1 MLRGAVEGEG
11 TPCAC
16 LCAGEGLFSPPC
28 FPRNR
33 TSRVLRGA
41 GCCSERIPSLF
52 TSLRVPPA
60 PCVFQHSIAAFYQ
73 RTGPLPLV
81 CQPTVAASHFP
92 PAAAFSCLEFASKMH
107 QVYYCWLVF
116 FFFSVN
122 LQMDTRCSQFLLKLC
137 RLGRAAC
144 GSRGNNRD
152 RVEKKNNPCLCFWV
166 EFTASRSGIK
176 SQHSE
181 LQKILKKQKIFLSF
195 HPVL

>member
-1 MLRGAVEGEG
+1 MPVSVLGKGFSLLLVFLATEPAES
-11 TPCAC
+11 C
-16 LCAGEGLFSPPC
+16 EGLDAALNDSRLFLDPCECRPLRACFSTRSLP
-28 FPRNR
+28 FI
-33 TSRVLRGA
+33 SERVLCLSSA
-41 GCCSERIPSLF
+41 NPPWLPPISLLLQL
-52 TSLRVPPA
+52 SAVWNL
-60 PCVFQHSIAAFYQ
+60 
-73 RTGPLPLV
+73 LPKCTKCIIV
-81 CQPTVAASHFP
+81 G
-92 PAAAFSCLEFASKMH
+92 
-107 QVYYCWLVF
+107 F
-116 FFFSVN
+116 FFFFVN